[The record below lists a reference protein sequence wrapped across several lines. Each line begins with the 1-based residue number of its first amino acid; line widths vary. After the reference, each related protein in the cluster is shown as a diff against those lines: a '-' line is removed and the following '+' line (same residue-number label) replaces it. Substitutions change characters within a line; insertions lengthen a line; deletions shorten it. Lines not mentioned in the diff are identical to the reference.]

1 MKPKEFGYVLS
12 VDQASNLAGVSLWHN
27 GELKATTV
35 LKSRSPDDPF
45 SRRLQTQVPQLTA
58 FLDTHVPK
66 EYQIEKVVFEGV
78 RSRLIVAVVGA
89 FLTCPRI
96 HARVSE
102 KANFVESSSWKKW
115 ASRNGATGKI
125 SEIKGVKALTETGF
139 DCVGKGIV
147 SDDVADA
154 ILIYY
159 AWRDRPG

>member
-45 SRRLQTQVPQLTA
+45 SRRLQTQLPQLTA

-78 RSRLIVAVVGA
+78 RSRLILAVVGG
-89 FLTCPRI
+89 FLVCPRI

-102 KANFVESSSWKKW
+102 KANFVESSSWKRY
-115 ASRNGATGKI
+115 AYLHGATGPVKD
-125 SEIKGVKALTETGF
+125 IKGVKALRESGF
-139 DCVGKGIV
+139 DVDKYSIE
-147 SDDVADA
+147 SDDIADSC
-154 ILIYY
+154 LIYLTW
-159 AWRDRPG
+159 ASRP